1 MTHPLT
7 HELDLAAL
15 ADYLAPHLP
24 GLAPALRAEQ
34 CAGGMSNP
42 TFVISD
48 TAGMRW
54 VLRKKPPGD
63 LLPSAHAVD
72 REFRVM
78 SALEETDVPVACP
91 LVLCEDETVIGQAF
105 YVMEYVDGRV
115 FREMELPDTA
125 PAQRAAIYDAMNATL
140 AKLHRV
146 DYRAQGLADFGRE
159 GGYAARQVKRWS
171 GQYEASKTDRLDAME
186 NLMAWL
192 PENVPSVTE
201 TTIAHGDF
209 RLENMIFHPSEAKV
223 LAVVD
228 WELSTLGDPLA
239 DLAYN
244 TLPYHMPDPR
254 RGDLRSNVS
263 SETGIPDEADYLAA
277 MYAERTGRADTGDWT
292 FYQVL
297 SLFRLAAIG
306 QGVYKRG
313 LDGNATSEA
322 ALLRKDVCRNL
333 SAIAWDLVEKAGRN

>member
-1 MTHPLT
+1 MTATNQHA
-7 HELDLAAL
+7 LDLDAL
-15 ADYLAPHLP
+15 ADFLADYIA
-24 GLAPALRAEQ
+24 GLRAPLTAEQ
-34 CAGGMSNP
+34 CPGGMSNP
-42 TFVISD
+42 TFILKD
-48 TAGMRW
+48 AAGSRW

-72 REFRVM
+72 REFRIM
-78 SALEETDVPVACP
+78 SALAETDVPVARP
-91 LVLCEDETVIGQAF
+91 LVLCEDASVIGEAF
-105 YVMEYVDGRV
+105 YVMEFMDGRV
-115 FREMELPDTA
+115 FRKMELPGSS
-125 PAQRAAIYDAMNATL
+125 REERGAIYDAMNATL
-140 AKLHRV
+140 AKLHTV
-146 DYRAQGLADFGRE
+146 DYSAIGLGDYGRE

-171 GQYEASKTDRLDAME
+171 GQYLSSKTDDLEVME
-186 NLMAWL
+186 NLMVWL
-192 PENVPSVTE
+192 PENVPALAD

-209 RLENMIFHPSEAKV
+209 RLENMIFHATEPRV

-244 TLPYHMPDPR
+244 CLPYHMPDPR
-254 RGDLRSNVS
+254 RGDLRSNVPAH
-263 SETGIPDEADYLAA
+263 TGIPSEADYLAK
-277 MYAERTGRADTGDWT
+277 YAERSGKTDTGDWT

-333 SAIAWDLVEKAGRN
+333 SAVAWGLVEQAGRA